1 MRVRSN
7 ESPTTKWWTLGAVCV
22 ATFMLLLDITVVNTA
37 LPSIARDLHASFND
51 LQWVIDAY
59 TLALAAVV
67 LTAGSL
73 ADRLGRRVVFRAR
86 PAVFSLAALAAGGA
100 PHSPPLYIS

>member
-1 MRVRSN
+1 
-7 ESPTTKWWTLGAVCV
+7 
-22 ATFMLLLDITVVNTA
+22 MLLLDITVVNTA

-67 LTAGSL
+67 LIVG
-73 ADRLGRRVVFRAR
+73 
-86 PAVFSLAALAAGGA
+86 AVGIIWLLIYVIKQITH
-100 PHSPPLYIS
+100 PKKKEK